1 MSTPPLASPP
11 PAAAHGPAA
20 HGRWR
25 DALHALAHSTSP
37 LFVFDDAATPAASIW
52 TGARAYVRTFRDA
65 GLVPGDRL
73 LLALPPSAAFVQA
86 LVAGLWEGL
95 TVVPAPAGASDR
107 TEVSDLLE
115 VVDARAAVLPEAG
128 PHAWAPDDVGGPTGA
143 PVLRPTVHG
152 PTPDARFL
160 LRTSGTSGAPT
171 WIALSDANVWAVVDA
186 HREPLGLRG
195 ARVLSVLPWHHAFG
209 LILDLI
215 PALLW
220 ADEIVR
226 DPNHG
231 RDAAALVALA
241 EASETTHLSTVPL
254 VVRRLAA
261 TPGGPDL
268 LGRLGGGIVGG
279 APITADVAQAMHGT
293 ALRVGYGQTEASP
306 GIALGQAGH
315 GAPNLLGRELGC
327 TVRLDA
333 DGVLAFRGPNAA
345 LGTWSAASGLA
356 RLDPDRWV
364 RTLDH
369 AERRG
374 GDLYFRGRA
383 GDAFK
388 LDNGRFVRAGDIEA
402 RLRSDV
408 PGVLDA
414 ALSTPDGHALDL
426 DLLVAHDAA
435 LPEAAVRDTL
445 GPHRYRLHT
454 IRAHTRAT
462 WPTLPK
468 GTVDR
473 RALHTPSPAMPSATA
488 LSLGPN
494 RPLDV
499 RRLEQAAIEDR
510 PSVSLTDRARSAM
523 SASRRAL
530 DAAVA
535 AGRPVYGITTG
546 FGPHVCSPA
555 SGGTAHGDGLTAH
568 LAAGWG
574 GPAPAP
580 VVRATMMV
588 RAQQLAQGHSGLA
601 PEVATALLGLA
612 RAGIVPFVPTVGS
625 VGASGD
631 LTPLAHIARVLTGSG
646 FAVDTVTGERIPATT
661 ALAQA
666 GLEPLALSGREALGL
681 VNGTAFMTAY
691 LALAVAQAERLIAR
705 TERLVGWAY
714 RALGCRRQALDARVH
729 EARGH
734 AGQIRSAAAI
744 RAEVERGTEA
754 EDPSRPLQEVYVLRC
769 APQVLGA
776 CRENVAFARRI
787 VEAEMNGVSDNPVI
801 ADDLALHGGNFQG
814 QQIAFAADTL
824 NASIVQTGVFA
835 ERLLDALTDP
845 KRGVVD
851 APLLLAYDPGPTSGL
866 AGAQMTATALV
877 AELRHHAQMASTS
890 SIPTNAG
897 NQDVVSMGTLAG
909 RTAYEQ
915 AERLSPILAT
925 VGIALSQLSFLRA
938 ERRAPGRP
946 VPAPAWMP
954 AFEGLR
960 QDRPLYDDIARIAE
974 AWMHPAPASAPA
986 VIRPMATASAAP
998 R

>member
-388 LDNGRFVRAGDIEA
+388 LDNGRFVRAGDVEA

-426 DLLVAHDAA
+426 DLLVADDAA

-666 GLEPLALSGREALGL
+666 GLEPLALSGRE
-681 VNGTAFMTAY
+681 
-691 LALAVAQAERLIAR
+691 
-705 TERLVGWAY
+705 
-714 RALGCRRQALDARVH
+714 
-729 EARGH
+729 
-734 AGQIRSAAAI
+734 
-744 RAEVERGTEA
+744 
-754 EDPSRPLQEVYVLRC
+754 
-769 APQVLGA
+769 
-776 CRENVAFARRI
+776 
-787 VEAEMNGVSDNPVI
+787 
-801 ADDLALHGGNFQG
+801 
-814 QQIAFAADTL
+814 
-824 NASIVQTGVFA
+824 
-835 ERLLDALTDP
+835 
-845 KRGVVD
+845 
-851 APLLLAYDPGPTSGL
+851 
-866 AGAQMTATALV
+866 
-877 AELRHHAQMASTS
+877 
-890 SIPTNAG
+890 
-897 NQDVVSMGTLAG
+897 
-909 RTAYEQ
+909 
-915 AERLSPILAT
+915 
-925 VGIALSQLSFLRA
+925 
-938 ERRAPGRP
+938 
-946 VPAPAWMP
+946 
-954 AFEGLR
+954 
-960 QDRPLYDDIARIAE
+960 
-974 AWMHPAPASAPA
+974 
-986 VIRPMATASAAP
+986 
-998 R
+998 